1 MGMSFLEYE
10 AWGGVVGVG
19 GVVVFFFSL
28 LFERDD
34 SNLVQIQGK

>member
-1 MGMSFLEYE
+1 MGKPFLEYE
-10 AWGGVVGVG
+10 AWGVLC
-19 GVVVFFFSL
+19 VVFFFPL

>member
-1 MGMSFLEYE
+1 MPFLEYE
-10 AWGGVVGVG
+10 ARL
-19 GVVVFFFSL
+19 FFFFFL